1 MPGDRS
7 RLRSPSGAPVASF
20 TLHGIPV
27 SRGIAIGRAHK
38 LAPAALDVQ
47 HYLVAEELLEAE
59 VRRLQEALAQVHVE
73 LQTLWNEL
81 PKDAPT
87 ELGAFIDVHALIL
100 SDPMISEE
108 PLDIIRTR
116 HYNAEWA
123 LLTQIDELS
132 AQFDEIEDPYL
143 RERKV
148 DIQQVAE
155 RVLKVLLGTAQ
166 TLPAASSGED
176 EFQAQMIIVAH
187 DISPA
192 DMLQF
197 RDRSFIGF
205 VTDVGGQNSHTAI
218 VARSLDIPAA
228 VGMAGAST
236 LIEQDDWLI
245 IDGDAGVV
253 IANPSSL
260 VLEQYRERQAVAARA
275 RKKLNKLKKTPAITK
290 DGTEI
295 TLLANI
301 ELPDDCAA
309 AMEAGANGVGLFR
322 SEFLF
327 MGRDSRIPS
336 EDEQFE
342 QYKRAVVA
350 MKGRPVTIRTL
361 DIGADKPLD
370 QSEQTALNPAL
381 GLRAIRYCLAEP
393 QIFLTQLRAILRASA
408 FGKVRILIPMLAH
421 AFEIDQSLA
430 MVEQAKAAL
439 RERGE
444 KFDEDVD
451 VGAMIEIPAAALALP
466 MFVKRMDFLSI
477 GTNDL
482 IQYTLAIDRVDY
494 EVAHLYNPLHPAVL
508 QLISMTIA
516 AGHKAGIDVAVCGEM
531 AGDIKLTRLLLGMGL
546 REFSMHPAQLL
557 SVKQEILNSD
567 LARIMPQTRKIMRSM
582 EPNVIADAVEQ
593 LQLM

>member
-1 MPGDRS
+1 M
-7 RLRSPSGAPVASF
+7 ASF

-27 SRGIAIGRAHK
+27 SRGIAIGRAHL
-38 LAPAALDVQ
+38 LAPAALDVK
-47 HYLVAEELLEAE
+47 HYLVAEEQVEAE
-59 VRRLQEALAQVHVE
+59 VARLQQALAQVHKE

-100 SDPMISEE
+100 SDPMISEA

-132 AQFDEIEDPYL
+132 AQFDEIEDLYL
-143 RERKV
+143 RERKA

-155 RVLKVLLGTAQ
+155 RVLKVLLGTEQ
-166 TLPAASSGED
+166 ILPKASGGED
-176 EFQAQMIIVAH
+176 EAQPQMIIVAH

-228 VGMAGAST
+228 VGMSGAST

-253 IANPSSL
+253 IANPSAL
-260 VLEQYRERQAVAARA
+260 VLEQYRERQNAAARA
-275 RKKLNKLKKTPAITK
+275 RKKLQKLKKTPAITK
-290 DGTEI
+290 DGTQI

-301 ELPDDCAA
+301 ELPDDCPA

-327 MGRDSRIPS
+327 MGRNSKIPS

-342 QYKRAVVA
+342 QYKKAVVA

-430 MVEQAKAAL
+430 MVAQAKAEL
-439 RERGE
+439 REKNI
-444 KFDEDVD
+444 KFDDSVD

-531 AGDIKLTRLLLGMGL
+531 AGDVKLTRLLLGMGL

>member
-1 MPGDRS
+1 M
-7 RLRSPSGAPVASF
+7 ASF

-27 SRGIAIGRAHK
+27 SRGIAIGRAH
-38 LAPAALDVQ
+38 LLTPAALDVK
-47 HYLVAEELLEAE
+47 HYLVPEEQLEAE
-59 VRRLQEALAQVHVE
+59 VRRLQDAIAAVHRD
-73 LQTLWNEL
+73 LQNLWTDL

-100 SDPMISEE
+100 SDPMISEA

-123 LLTQIDELS
+123 LVTQIDELS

-143 RERKV
+143 RERKA

-155 RVLKVLLGTAQ
+155 RVLKVLMGTAQ
-166 TLPAASSGED
+166 LAPARLSED
-176 EFQAQMIIVAH
+176 EFQPQMIVVAH

-228 VGMAGAST
+228 VGMSQASQ
-236 LIEQDDWLI
+236 LIEQDDWII

-253 IANPSSL
+253 VCNPSPL
-260 VLEQYRERQAVAARA
+260 VLEQYRLRQAAMLKA
-275 RKKLNKLKKTPAITK
+275 RKKLLKLKKTKAITR
-290 DGTEI
+290 DGTPVQ
-295 TLLANI
+295 LLANI
-301 ELPDDCAA
+301 ELPDDCEHAL
-309 AMEAGANGVGLFR
+309 EQGAEGVGLFR

-327 MGRDSRIPS
+327 MGRAGHPSSMPS

-342 QYKRAVVA
+342 AYRRTVEA

-370 QSEQTALNPAL
+370 QTEHTALNPAL

-393 QIFLTQLRAILRASA
+393 QLFLTQLRAILRASA
-408 FGKVRILIPMLAH
+408 FGKVRLLIPMLAH

-430 MVEQAKAAL
+430 MIEQAKAQL
-439 RERGE
+439 RDAGH
-444 KFDEDVD
+444 KYDANID

-466 MFVKRMDFLSI
+466 MFVKRLDFLSI

-494 EVAHLYNPLHPAVL
+494 EVAHLYNPLHPAIL
-508 QLISMTIA
+508 QLIAMTIM
-516 AGHKAGIDVAVCGEM
+516 AGKKAGIDVAVCGEM
-531 AGDIKLTRLLLGMGL
+531 AGDVKLTRLLLGMGL

-557 SVKQEILNSD
+557 SVKQEILGSD
-567 LARIMPQTRKIMRSM
+567 LTTITPHTRKILRSM
-582 EPNVIADAVEQ
+582 EPQAIAEAVAQ
-593 LQLM
+593 LQVI

>member
-1 MPGDRS
+1 M
-7 RLRSPSGAPVASF
+7 ASF

-27 SRGIAIGRAHK
+27 SRGIAIGRAH
-38 LAPAALDVQ
+38 LLTPAALDVK
-47 HYLVAEELLEAE
+47 HYLVSEERIEAE
-59 VRRLQEALAQVHVE
+59 VLRLQQAFAEVHRGLQALW
-73 LQTLWNEL
+73 TEL
-81 PKDAPT
+81 PRDAPT
-87 ELGAFIDVHALIL
+87 ELGAFIDVHVLIL
-100 SDPMISEE
+100 SDPMVAEA
-108 PLDIIRTR
+108 PLDIIRSR

-123 LLTQIDELS
+123 LVTQIDELS
-132 AQFDEIEDPYL
+132 AQFDEIEDAYL
-143 RERKV
+143 RERKQ

-155 RVLKVLLGTAQ
+155 RVLKVLMGTAL
-166 TLPAASSGED
+166 TVAPAAVDADG
-176 EFQAQMIIVAH
+176 FQPQMIVVAH

-228 VGMAGAST
+228 VGMSQASR
-236 LIEQDDWLI
+236 LIEQDDWVI

-253 IANPSSL
+253 IASPSTL
-260 VLEQYRERQAVAARA
+260 VLEQYRLRQVLLQKA
-275 RKKLNKLKKTPAITK
+275 RKRLQKLKKTPAVTL
-290 DGTEI
+290 DGVAI
-295 TLLANI
+295 TLHANI
-301 ELPDDCAA
+301 ELPDDCP
-309 AMEAGANGVGLFR
+309 GALDNGATGVGLFR

-327 MGRDSRIPS
+327 MARGGQSHHIPT

-342 QYKRAVVA
+342 QYKRALIS

-370 QSEQTALNPAL
+370 QTEHTALNPAL

-393 QIFLTQLRAILRASA
+393 QLFLTQLRAILRAST

-421 AFEIDQSLA
+421 AFEIDQSLNMIA
-430 MVEQAKAAL
+430 QAKAEL
-439 RERGE
+439 RAERV
-444 KFDEDVD
+444 KFDETIE

-508 QLISMTIA
+508 QLIFMTIE
-516 AGHKAGIDVAVCGEM
+516 AGRKAGIEVAVCGEM
-531 AGDIKLTRLLLGMGL
+531 AGDVKLTRLLLGMGL

-557 SVKQEILNSD
+557 AVKQEILNSNLSI
-567 LARIMPQTRKIMRSM
+567 LAPRTRKILRTM
-582 EPNVIADAVEQ
+582 EPDAIALAVEQ
-593 LQLM
+593 LQSA